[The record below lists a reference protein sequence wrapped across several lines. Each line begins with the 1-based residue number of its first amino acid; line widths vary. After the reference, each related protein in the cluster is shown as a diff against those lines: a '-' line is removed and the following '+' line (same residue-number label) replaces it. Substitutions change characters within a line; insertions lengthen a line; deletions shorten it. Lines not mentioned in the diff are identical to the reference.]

1 MRKAARGARLRRQTL
16 RFMFLC
22 GLLFCGGA
30 CFTHMPW
37 SVHNEKTQI
46 ILRGNSVASKEQ
58 VLRLLGSAMDVPIYR
73 LDPKQLEKQLAS
85 LKAVRYAFVRRYALP
100 QPKLVVEVL
109 EEYPWA
115 SFSTDPKLPPVAVIA
130 QSGRFIPIKDFPNV
144 VKPHMVIY
152 ANPNFKLTS
161 REVTQWASWAN
172 YITEQ
177 TGRPVDSIDMRQPF
191 DVRIQNGD
199 LALKLGMP
207 DTTLT
212 RRLGRLVSI
221 LPTVETY
228 VDRLE
233 YIDLGLDN
241 SIPLK
246 VSKKP
251 IKRLDDKQQTA
262 AADVTTGSTIG
273 GAASGATASAA
284 MTATAMRG
292 ASATLSVP
300 SGSTANISGGA
311 PGIVNGGAAGIVDGG
326 TAGIVPGGTT
336 INQQTASSPSGQ
348 PL

>member
-16 RFMFLC
+16 RFMLLC

-46 ILRGNSVASKEQ
+46 VLRGNSVASKEQ
-58 VLRLLGSAMDVPIYR
+58 VLKLLGSAMDVPIYR

-221 LPTVETY
+221 LPIVETY

-262 AADVTTGSTIG
+262 AVDAPTGS
-273 GAASGATASAA
+273 ATASGA

-300 SGSTANISGGA
+300 SGPTANISGG
-311 PGIVNGGAAGIVDGG
+311 
-326 TAGIVPGGTT
+326 TAGIVTGGAAV
-336 INQQTASSPSGQ
+336 NQQTASSPNGQ